1 MHRGQTLRVEA
12 ITETRV
18 PFNGDRNYE
27 LTPAARG
34 HDAQRPLKVD
44 DVVVVAQDSAPNG
57 DMRVTLPCRRV
68 GATSPSTRRVA
79 AASSATRGAAGAG
92 SP

>member
-18 PFNGDRNYE
+18 TFNGDRNYE
-27 LTPAARG
+27 LTPATRG
-34 HDAQRPLKVD
+34 HDAHGPLKVG

-57 DMRVTLPCRRV
+57 DMLVTLPCRCQLLV
-68 GATSPSTRRVA
+68 LAD
-79 AASSATRGAAGAG
+79 
-92 SP
+92 

>member
-57 DMRVTLPCRRV
+57 DMRVTLPCRRGGRHKSV
-68 GATSPSTRRVA
+68 DKACGRSVKRNPGRGRR
-79 AASSATRGAAGAG
+79 R
-92 SP
+92 

>member
-18 PFNGDRNYE
+18 MFNGDRYYE
-27 LTPAARG
+27 LTPAIRG
-34 HDAQRPLKVD
+34 HDAHGPLKVG

-57 DMRVTLPCRRV
+57 DMLVALPCRCQV
-68 GATSPSTRRVA
+68 FGPSRTERRE
-79 AASSATRGAAGAG
+79 RGR
-92 SP
+92 PR